1 MRKPLIVITICWC
14 VFWVSG
20 ASATDFMTDRVVMK
34 MTAHLVPLYCR
45 SDMWRIEHNT
55 YGPVDVTIVRK
66 DKGVMWLLMA
76 RTKRFMTCVDS
87 DIGPTC
93 QDDLVSEQRRDLIGT
108 ETLQGCPTTV
118 SEVTVREG
126 SEEVTYYE
134 WRADDVQITLR
145 LARKYGTWGGRL
157 YQPPRDPLVNPTFFE
172 LPSHYHP
179 VELRNPKLNEL

>member
-20 ASATDFMTDRVVMK
+20 ASAIDFMTDRVVK
-34 MTAHLVPLYCR
+34 KNGHLVRATLFCR
-45 SDMWRIEHNT
+45 ADMWRIEHNT

-76 RTKRFMTCVDS
+76 RTKRFITLPFDPK
-87 DIGPTC
+87 IGPTC
-93 QDDLVSEQRRDLIGT
+93 QDDLASEQRRDLIGT
-108 ETLQGCPTTV
+108 ETLQGRPTTV

-145 LARKYGTWGGRL
+145 LARKDGTWLADYTNLRVTRL
-157 YQPPRDPLVNPTFFE
+157 SAQLFE

-179 VELRNPKLNEL
+179 LELR